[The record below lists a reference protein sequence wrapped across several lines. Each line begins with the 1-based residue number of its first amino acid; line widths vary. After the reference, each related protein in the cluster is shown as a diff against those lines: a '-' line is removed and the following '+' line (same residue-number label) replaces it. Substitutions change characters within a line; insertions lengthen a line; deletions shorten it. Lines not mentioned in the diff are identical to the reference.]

1 MTFWDAVVLISFFVS
16 FFVLNG
22 YICYLAMRDGD

>member
-1 MTFWDAVVLISFFVS
+1 MTFLESVVLISFFVS

-22 YICYLAMRDGD
+22 YVCHLAMRDGE